1 MLRRDSL
8 HQGYQQRHR
17 TRLCANAAS
26 LPVTKRCQRLF
37 GDLDPPW
44 TTASVA
50 CTATKLTAPIAMNSH
65 RFLIAIAAI
74 FLSFSVRSV
83 RSQEAVE
90 SRPDQSPEKPSL
102 ELTPT
107 TTEQPA
113 ETKPA
118 ESTPETTAE
127 ETGTKKK
134 KRPAPEQSGRVLQDS
149 MTAQEFKAA
158 GLEKL
163 STEELNNLNAW
174 LQGYRHTA
182 ETKATEKA
190 TVEVKKKVAA
200 QARRSLDTVE
210 TRVDGPVPHLTGHS
224 IIKLEDGSMWKQVN
238 PEDRYASPP
247 IDHPTAVVTH
257 TMFGYKMRIS
267 GLPEFY
273 VDPVR

>member
-1 MLRRDSL
+1 
-8 HQGYQQRHR
+8 
-17 TRLCANAAS
+17 
-26 LPVTKRCQRLF
+26 LF

-50 CTATKLTAPIAMNSH
+50 CTAKKLTAPIAMNSH

-74 FLSFSVRSV
+74 FLSFSLRSV

-90 SRPDQSPEKPSL
+90 NRPDQSPEKPSL

-107 TTEQPA
+107 STEQPT

-118 ESTPETTAE
+118 ETTPETTAE
-127 ETGTKKK
+127 ETSTGTKKK
-134 KRPAPEQSGRVLQDS
+134 KRPAPEQSGKVLQDS
-149 MTAQEFKAA
+149 MTTQEFKSA

-163 STEELNNLNAW
+163 SDEELKNLNAW
-174 LQGYRHTA
+174 LQGYRHAT

-190 TVEVKKKVAA
+190 TAEVTKKVAA

-210 TRVDGPVPHLTGHS
+210 TRVDGTVPHLTGHS
-224 IIKLEDGSMWKQVN
+224 IIKLEDGSTWKQAS

-247 IDHPTAVVTH
+247 IDHPKAVVTH

-273 VDPVR
+273 VDPVNK